1 MKKIRK
7 NEETVLQELI
17 CNKCGK
23 TIRLQNGQPME
34 GVCSVEV
41 QWGYF
46 SEKDGEVHRFDL
58 CEKCYDDITAAFA
71 ILPEKENVL
80 ELL

>member
-7 NEETVLQELI
+7 SSENSLQALI
-17 CNKCGK
+17 CNKCGRD
-23 TIRLQNGQPME
+23 ISLQNGQPAE

-46 SEKDGEVHRFDL
+46 SEKDGELHRFDL
-58 CEKCYDDITAAFA
+58 CEECYDRLTESFA
-71 ILPEKENVL
+71 IPPEKQQVW